1 MPVRQER
8 LLPLPISHVLDA
20 DDLTQYA
27 KRGSLNGSQL
37 VAEHT
42 PISVAKEV
50 GSLAL
55 QADEKNH
62 IRKFVWSSA
71 VAAGASPRETL
82 YIHTCARAAAGHEVL
97 DVLLTDERSPACGV
111 AVGPH

>member
-8 LLPLPISHVLDA
+8 LLPLLISHVLDA
-20 DDLTQYA
+20 DGLTQYA

-55 QADEKNH
+55 QADEKYH
-62 IRKFVWSSA
+62 CKKFVWSCSGSCGSFSKRDT
-71 VAAGASPRETL
+71 V
-82 YIHTCARAAAGHEVL
+82 HTYMCARSGRA
-97 DVLLTDERSPACGV
+97 RSA
-111 AVGPH
+111 